1 MEYDY
6 VVGNPPYVRQENIPQ
21 KTKSMLEKLYP
32 DIYSG
37 RGDLSIYFLRKSV
50 EFLSENS
57 NMGLIVPNKFTKLGY
72 GENTREY
79 LSESIEI
86 KDILDF
92 ADADVFE
99 DATAYAM
106 IMIGEKMEPRSDNQ
120 FSTCVID
127 SSIEEV
133 DDSVSYAFD
142 HIGETTE
149 YIWSFN
155 VQQSRIGSEE
165 WRFIPEHIHDISDK
179 IRNNA
184 THQVDDV
191 ANVVMGMRPGM
202 NDAFVIAN
210 ETAEENDIER
220 EVLRECIKGKDVD
233 PFHLPHTDRKV
244 IYTPEV
250 DPDIHN
256 NAIDFISQFEG
267 DLRDRE
273 QFNSRDDMEWWEI
286 EQPVS
291 ADIFDRQKL
300 ISPSFSKRNSFA
312 YDERGV
318 AHVDT
323 VMSILLDD
331 SYDNEEM
338 MYHILG
344 ILNSRPVEII
354 FKQSASVYQQ
364 RYYRYYQ
371 QHIEPLPLVIP
382 DNIHEHDIGKKT
394 AKIVNRN
401 RISDK
406 INDFPNSYVDNYDNE
421 IEYITYEWQTRRYPV
436 SADVQ
441 GDIESGFTVQAG
453 RSDTINDPAM
463 YSDDREARKRRAE
476 YVHAAVDGRNV
487 KSGEETTIPIPRS
500 DDGVEELLSQL
511 DDDRE
516 EVEETN
522 IEELEADI
530 DEAVYDLFD
539 LSEDEREVVE
549 DYLEVF

>member
-1 MEYDY
+1 
-6 VVGNPPYVRQENIPQ
+6 
-21 KTKSMLEKLYP
+21 
-32 DIYSG
+32 
-37 RGDLSIYFLRKSV
+37 
-50 EFLSENS
+50 
-57 NMGLIVPNKFTKLGY
+57 
-72 GENTREY
+72 
-79 LSESIEI
+79 
-86 KDILDF
+86 
-92 ADADVFE
+92 
-99 DATAYAM
+99 
-106 IMIGEKMEPRSDNQ
+106 
-120 FSTCVID
+120 
-127 SSIEEV
+127 
-133 DDSVSYAFD
+133 
-142 HIGETTE
+142 
-149 YIWSFN
+149 
-155 VQQSRIGSEE
+155 
-165 WRFIPEHIHDISDK
+165 
-179 IRNNA
+179 
-184 THQVDDV
+184 
-191 ANVVMGMRPGM
+191 MGMRPGM
-202 NDAFVIAN
+202 NDAFIIEN

-500 DDGVEELLSQL
+500 NDGVEELLSQL